1 VIKLADAL
9 TSGDHVCAVPDSTEH
24 LGELA
29 AAYVAHGL
37 DRGERILYFDDDG
50 AADVLLRR
58 LVEDGASRKDR
69 YGPRPTSSTQNPA
82 ELFVKSGPAAPL
94 SRKVRLGFVHGLA

>member
-1 VIKLADAL
+1 MIKLADAL

-37 DRGERILYFDDDG
+37 DRGERILY
-50 AADVLLRR
+50 L
-58 LVEDGASRKDR
+58 
-69 YGPRPTSSTQNPA
+69 PSSS
-82 ELFVKSGPAAPL
+82 K
-94 SRKVRLGFVHGLA
+94 